1 MHIHV
6 LYSAVSSGYVA
17 RESVRV
23 ANLTV
28 PDQAFGIFESSLPL
42 AGQLTFIKPGVVN
55 QTTVPFTDLISGIL
69 GLGFPRLSQIY
80 NTTAHGN
87 DSTLRFPRTPSEI
100 VPDRNPLL
108 LVSGVAGDSGL
119 PPLRYLSRPQFE

>member
-1 MHIHV
+1 MCFDRVNRPAISYLIHP
-6 LYSAVSSGYVA
+6 LYATVSSGYVA

-28 PDQAFGIFESSLPL
+28 PDQAFGNASFPRCVLVDR
-42 AGQLTFIKPGVVN
+42 LTFVELGVVN
-55 QTTVPFTDLISGIL
+55 ETTVSFTDEISGIL

-87 DSTLRFPRTPSEI
+87 DLAVTQLQR
-100 VPDRNPLL
+100 
-108 LVSGVAGDSGL
+108 
-119 PPLRYLSRPQFE
+119 RPFLK